1 MAVMT
6 GGQAVVRA
14 LRAEGVDVVFG
25 LPGVQ
30 IMHIYDGFFDTGE
43 VRIITVRHE
52 QTATFMADGYARTTG
67 KPGVALVVPGPG
79 TYNAGAGMA
88 TAYAASSPVMMIA
101 GQVASSA
108 IGQDQGALHDVHDQL
123 EYMKPVTKWNSRVLA
138 AAEVPS
144 AVHEGMRQLATGRP
158 RPVEIEIPPDVLG
171 SSDDIHLI
179 EPEPYPYPAPA
190 QDLVRRAADFLA
202 GAKRPLIWCGGG
214 VHQSGAWVELRQL
227 AERLNA
233 PVMTTAEGKAS
244 LPDNH
249 PLSLGSSGYGWGPA
263 ADVVPEADVILAVGT
278 RLVYPGNAIPGAGQ
292 TVIDLNIDPTR
303 APQGGADTLGVPAD
317 ARVGLDALVEAVGDG
332 GLASEW
338 GSDELEQMR
347 TRTRARIAQAA
358 PEQLALVDAIRAG
371 VPDDGIVVAG
381 VTIMAAW
388 SNVCLPMNS
397 PRSFITPSYMG
408 TLGYAFPTALGAK
421 VGNPDRPVVA
431 LCGDGGFMYAAS
443 ELATAV
449 QYGINVVAVIFN
461 NGVFGASFADQS
473 SRFQGRVVGTELHN
487 PDFMKLAES
496 FGARG
501 MRVEKTAD
509 LPGAIQDAIAGERPT
524 VVEMVTPRL
533 APPYQLTPPGASRS
547 FSG

>member
-30 IMHIYDGFFDTGE
+30 IMHIYDGFFHTGE
-43 VRIITVRHE
+43 VRVITVRHE
-52 QTATFMADGYARTTG
+52 QTATFAADGYARTTG

-79 TYNAGAGMA
+79 TYNAGAGMS
-88 TAYAASSPVMMIA
+88 TAYAASSPVLMIA
-101 GQVASSA
+101 GQIPSSA

-123 EYMKPVTKWNSRVLA
+123 EYMKPVTKWNNRILA
-138 AAEVPS
+138 AGDVTS
-144 AVHEGMRQLATGRP
+144 TVHEAMRQLATGRP
-158 RPVEIEIPPDVLG
+158 RPVEVEIPPDVLA
-171 SSDDIHLI
+171 SSADIDFI
-179 EPEPYPYPAPA
+179 EPELYPYPAPSS
-190 QDLVRRAADFLA
+190 DLIRQAAELLA
-202 GAKRPLIWCGGG
+202 GAKRPFIWCGGG
-214 VHQSGAWVELRQL
+214 LHQSGAWEELRQL
-227 AERLNA
+227 AEQLNA

-244 LPDNH
+244 LPDSH

-263 ADVVPEADVILAVGT
+263 VDVVPQADVILAVGT
-278 RLVYPGNAIPGAGQ
+278 RLSYPGNATPGEGQ
-292 TVIDLNIDPTR
+292 TVIDLNIDPSQ
-303 APQGGADTLGVPAD
+303 APQPATTLSIASD
-317 ARVGLDALVEAVGDG
+317 ARVGLAALSGALGQGEPS
-332 GLASEW
+332 SEW
-338 GSDELEQMR
+338 DSGQIEQAK
-347 TRTRARIAQAA
+347 TRARARIAEAA
-358 PEQLALVDAIRAG
+358 PDQLALVDAIRAG
-371 VPDDGIVVAG
+371 VPEDGIIIAG

-388 SNVCLPMNS
+388 ANICLPMDR
-397 PRSFITPSYMG
+397 PRSFITSSYMG
-408 TLGYAFPTALGAK
+408 TLGFAFPTSLGAK

-443 ELATAV
+443 ELSTAV
-449 QYGINVVAVIFN
+449 QHGINVVAVIFN

-487 PDFMKLAES
+487 PNFMQLAES

-501 MRVEKTAD
+501 IRVDKTED
-509 LPGAIQDAIAGERPT
+509 LPAAIQDAIAGERPT

-533 APPYQLTPPGASRS
+533 TPPYQLIPPGATRN

>member
-1 MAVMT
+1 MTTMT

-43 VRIITVRHE
+43 VRVITVRHE
-52 QTATFMADGYARTTG
+52 QTATFAADGYARTTG
-67 KPGVALVVPGPG
+67 KPGIALVVPGPG
-79 TYNAGAGMA
+79 AYNAGAGMA
-88 TAYAASSPVMMIA
+88 TAYAASSPVLMIA
-101 GQVASSA
+101 GQVPSTA

-123 EYMKPVTKWNSRVLA
+123 EFMKPVTKWNSRVLA

-144 AVHEGMRQLATGRP
+144 TVHEAIRQLSTGRP
-158 RPVEIEIPPDVLG
+158 RPVEVEIPPDVLG
-171 SSDDIHLI
+171 SSDDVYLI
-179 EPEPYPYPAPA
+179 EPELYPYPAPPEN
-190 QDLVRRAADFLA
+190 VVGRAAKLLA
-202 GAKRPLIWCGGG
+202 EAKRPLIWCGGG
-214 VHQSGAWVELRQL
+214 VHQSGAWEELRQL

-244 LPDNH
+244 LPDSH

-263 ADVVPEADVILAVGT
+263 VDVVPQADVILCVGT
-278 RLVYPGNAIPGAGQ
+278 RLGYPGNAMPGPSQA
-292 TVIDLNIDPTR
+292 VIDLNIDPTH
-303 APQGGADTLGVPAD
+303 APQGGADTLSVASD
-317 ARVGLDALVEAVGDG
+317 ARVGLAALSVAIGDG
-332 GLASEW
+332 GSESEW
-338 GSDELEQMR
+338 DSAQLAQMK
-347 TRTRARIAQAA
+347 TRARERIAQAA

-371 VPDDGIVVAG
+371 VPEDGIVIAG

-388 SNVCLPMNS
+388 ANICMPMDR
-397 PRSFITPSYMG
+397 PRSFITSSYMG
-408 TLGYAFPTALGAK
+408 TLGFSFPTSLGAK

-443 ELATAV
+443 ELSTAV
-449 QYGINVVAVIFN
+449 QHGINVVAVIFN

-487 PDFMKLAES
+487 PNFVQLAES

-501 MRVEKTAD
+501 IRVDKTED
-509 LPGAIQDAIAGERPT
+509 LPGAIRDAIAGERPT
-524 VVEMVTPRL
+524 IVEMITPRL
-533 APPYQLTPPGASRS
+533 TPPYQLTPPGASRA

>member
-1 MAVMT
+1 MAMMT

-43 VRIITVRHE
+43 VRVITVRHE
-52 QTATFMADGYARTTG
+52 QTATFAADGYARTTG

-88 TAYAASSPVMMIA
+88 TAYAASSPVMLIA

-108 IGQDQGALHDVHDQL
+108 IGQDVGALHDIDDQL

-138 AAEVPS
+138 PAEVPS
-144 AVHEGMRQLATGRP
+144 AVHEGIRQLSTGRP

-171 SSDDIHLI
+171 ASDDIHLI

-190 QDLVRRAADFLA
+190 EDLVRRAAELLA
-202 GAKRPLIWCGGG
+202 RAKRPLIWCGGG
-214 VHQSGAWVELRQL
+214 VHQSGAWDELRQL

-233 PVMTTAEGKAS
+233 PVITTAEGKAS
-244 LPDNH
+244 LPDSH
-249 PLSLGSSGYGWGPA
+249 PLSLGTSGYGWGA
-263 ADVVPEADVILAVGT
+263 AVDVVPQADVILAVGT
-278 RLVYPGNAIPGAGQ
+278 RLAYPGNAVPGASQ
-292 TVIDLNIDPTR
+292 TVIDLNIDPIKSPR
-303 APQGGADTLGVPAD
+303 GDADTLAIAAD
-317 ARVGLDALVEAVGDG
+317 AQV
-332 GLASEW
+332 GLASLSSALGGGGAVSEW
-338 GSDELEQMR
+338 NQEELEEVR
-347 TRTRARIAQAA
+347 SRARDRIAEVA
-358 PEQLALVDAIRAG
+358 PEQLALVDAVRAG
-371 VPDDGIVVAG
+371 VPEDGIVIAG

-388 SNVCLPMNS
+388 ANVCLPMDE

-431 LCGDGGFMYAAS
+431 MCGDGGFMYAAS
-443 ELATAV
+443 ELSTCV

-473 SRFQGRVVGTELHN
+473 SRFHGRVVGTELHN
-487 PDFMKLAES
+487 PDFIKLAES

-501 MRVEKTAD
+501 MRVDRTED
-509 LPGAIQDAIAGERPT
+509 LASAIQDAIAGERPT
-524 VVEMVTPRL
+524 VLEMVTPRL
-533 APPYQLTPPGASRS
+533 APPYQLIPPGATRN